1 MLAKDA
7 LRQARIM
14 CSEVHE
20 WVGRRTVEEA
30 WRDCQRGDWM
40 LRWAGLHSG
49 PPWGEGRKR
58 LVPAACACARLAQ
71 DRDAPPDSAG
81 LSAILTAEAWARGE
95 ATRRQVEDA
104 FYAAYAYAAAYAAD
118 YADYAAY
125 AAAAAAYD
133 AAAAY
138 AAAYAA
144 AAAAYDAYDGVLWQC
159 ADLLRLFYPDPP
171 GGGTRGG

>member
-7 LRQARIM
+7 LRQAGIM
-14 CSEVHE
+14 CGEVHE

-49 PPWGEGRKR
+49 EPWSEGRKR
-58 LVPAACACARLAQ
+58 LVLAACACARLGQ

-104 FYAAYAYAAAYAAD
+104 S

-125 AAAAAAYD
+125 AAAD
-133 AAAAY
+133 AAY

-144 AAAAYDAYDGVLWQC
+144 DDVAAYYGILWQC

-171 GGGTRGG
+171 GYARAKGG